1 MKSNEFSNMT
11 NVELADKLA
20 SLKAELFNLRF
31 AHATNSLSNPL
42 QLKNCKR
49 DIARVKTIIRERE
62 LGISKAPAATE
73 AKPAKKAEKPAKKTA
88 AKKAIKG

>member
-11 NVELADKLA
+11 DVELADKLA
-20 SLKAELFNLRF
+20 SLKSELFNLRF

-42 QLKNCKR
+42 QLKICKR
-49 DIARVKTIIRERE
+49 NIARVKTVIRERE
-62 LGISKAPAATE
+62 LNIAKAPVVKE
-73 AKPAKKAEKPAKKTA
+73 AKPAKKTA

>member
-1 MKSNEFSNMT
+1 MKSNQFASMT
-11 NVELADKLA
+11 DVELADKLA

-62 LGISKAPAATE
+62 LNIAKAPVAAE
-73 AKPAKKAEKPAKKTA
+73 PVKKT

>member
-1 MKSNEFSNMT
+1 MKSNQFASMT
-11 NVELADKLA
+11 DVELADKLA

-42 QLKNCKR
+42 QLRNCKR

-62 LGISKAPAATE
+62 LSISKAPVAVE
-73 AKPAKKAEKPAKKTA
+73 KSAKKAS
-88 AKKAIKG
+88 KKAIKG